1 MAGTTDAT
9 ESIRKQLV
17 AELNSADNTKAELE
31 AKHGKVWTTSEMQ
44 EEFEA
49 LGFMAPFIIVSK
61 RDTGERG
68 SLMFTHSPRFY
79 FSFKP
84 E

>member
-1 MAGTTDAT
+1 MADQT
-9 ESIRKQLV
+9 EAIRKQMV
-17 AELNSADNTKAELE
+17 VELNSEENTKAELE

-49 LGFMAPFIIVSK
+49 LGFMAPFIIVRK
-61 RDTGERG
+61 RDSGETG
-68 SLMFTHSPRFY
+68 SLKFTHSPRYY
-79 FSFKP
+79 FSWKP

>member
-1 MAGTTDAT
+1 MADQT
-9 ESIRKQLV
+9 EAIRKQMV
-17 AELNSADNTKAELE
+17 TELNSADNTKAELE

-44 EEFEA
+44 EEFDA
-49 LGFMAPFIIVSK
+49 LGFMAPFIIVRK

-68 SLMFTHSPRFY
+68 SLLFTHSPRFY
-79 FSFKP
+79 FSFQP

>member
-1 MAGTTDAT
+1 MADQT
-9 ESIRKQLV
+9 EAIRKKLV
-17 AELNSADNTKAELE
+17 AELNSEDNTKAELE

-44 EEFEA
+44 DEFDA
-49 LGFMAPFIIVSK
+49 LGFMAPFIIV
-61 RDTGERG
+61 RNRGTGERG

-79 FSFKP
+79 FSFQP

>member
-1 MAGTTDAT
+1 MADTT
-9 ESIRKQLV
+9 ESIRKQMV
-17 AELNSADNTKAELE
+17 ADLNSEDNTRAELE
-31 AKHGKVWTTSEMQ
+31 AKHGKTWTTAEMQ
-44 EEFEA
+44 AEFEA
-49 LGFMAPFIIVSK
+49 LGFMAPFIVVRK

-79 FSFKP
+79 FSFQP

>member
-1 MAGTTDAT
+1 MF
-9 ESIRKQLV
+9 R
-17 AELNSADNTKAELE
+17 NSVPRFPRSSVYVFLRDNTKAELE

-44 EEFEA
+44 EEFDA

-68 SLMFTHSPRFY
+68 SLMFTHSPRYY
-79 FSFKP
+79 FSWKP

>member
-1 MAGTTDAT
+1 MADQT
-9 ESIRKQLV
+9 ETIRRQMV
-17 AELNSADNTKAELE
+17 AELNSEDNTKAKLE

-44 EEFEA
+44 DEFEA
-49 LGFMAPFIIVSK
+49 LGFMAPFIIVRK